1 MTHSITASTPNPG
14 FEAPGPQDF
23 KLPDVFG
30 GDILVLTKASLLLVL
45 GALLAFAFL
54 YSASR
59 KRALVPS
66 KGQFLGEQAY
76 DFVRTG
82 IARDSI
88 GEHDFMKF
96 VPLLVT
102 LFFFILINNVFGLIP
117 ILQFPPF
124 AVSSFAY
131 GLAAMV
137 WIIYNGVGIARH
149 GFGSYLKLQ
158 CVPSGVPVAIL
169 PLLIPLEFLS
179 NLIVRP
185 VTLSLRLFANMFAGH
200 LLLLLFSL
208 GGEYLLVHATVI
220 DSGNIALLKAGG
232 ILSFA
237 MGIAV
242 GFLEVV
248 VIALQAYVFTLLTAQ
263 YIAGSLAA
271 HH

>member
-1 MTHSITASTPNPG
+1 MTQSIIASNPG
-14 FEAPGPQDF
+14 FEAPGPKDF
-23 KLPDVFG
+23 DLQDVFG
-30 GDILVLTKASLLLVL
+30 GDISVLTKASLLLVL
-45 GALLAFAFL
+45 GGVLAFVFL
-54 YSASR
+54 YSTSR
-59 KRALVPS
+59 KTALVPS

-88 GEHDFMKF
+88 GEHDFMKY
-96 VPLLVT
+96 VPLLVS

-124 AVSSFAY
+124 AIASFAY

-137 WIIYNGVGIARH
+137 WIIYNFVGIQRH
-149 GFGSYLKLQ
+149 GFGGYMKLQ
-158 CVPSGVPVAIL
+158 CVPSGVPGWIL

-179 NLIVRP
+179 NLIIRP
-185 VTLSLRLFANMFAGH
+185 ITLSLRLFANMFAGH

-208 GGEYLLVHATVI
+208 GGEYLLLHATII
-220 DSGNIALLKAGG
+220 DSGNVALLKAGG

-242 GFLEVV
+242 GFLEVI